1 MKKEEIDK
9 LITESLSKDEAE
21 FYKNLEKEK
30 GLWESFGE
38 LYSGKLAWITAV
50 MTIVHFILAIVV
62 FYSGY
67 QFFTAESTAVMLHYG
82 AILFLALIFASMIKL
97 WTWLQM
103 QKNAILREVK
113 RSEYQVAVLME
124 LFSDKLE

>member
-21 FYKNLEKEK
+21 FYKNLEEEK
-30 GLWESFGE
+30 GLWESLGE
-38 LYSGKLAWITAV
+38 LYTGKLAWITAA
-50 MTIVHFILAIVV
+50 MTIVHVILAIVA

-67 QFFTAESTAVMLHYG
+67 QFFIVESTSAMLHYG
-82 AILFLALIFASMIKL
+82 AILFLTLIFASMIKL
-97 WTWLQM
+97 WTWMQM

-124 LFSDKLE
+124 MISKK